1 MKKILL
7 LATFVATA
15 FVANAQCSGAKA
27 AVSTDEA
34 KPKSCCAAKA
44 AGTCS
49 KGTASADAA
58 AKPVTAGVV
67 AIPVI
72 AVEGAGETKKSCSA
86 TAAKSCTKED
96 MKKGCC
102 SKKTAEAAAPAT
114 EQKADATP
122 AVKATTGTN

>member
-15 FVANAQCSGAKA
+15 FIANAQCSGAKA
-27 AVSTDEA
+27 AATSDSEA

-49 KGTASADAA
+49 KGTASAE
-58 AKPVTAGVV
+58 AKPVSMTAE
-67 AIPVI
+67 ASAEP
-72 AVEGAGETKKSCSA
+72 AATLETKKTC
-86 TAAKSCTKED
+86 TASQAKTCTKEE

-102 SKKTAEAAAPAT
+102 SKKTAEAT
-114 EQKADATP
+114 EQKAEVAP
-122 AVKATTGTN
+122 AKAATGTN